1 MCSSPSTKVR
11 RSASR
16 SSPRRA
22 ITAIPSARDAKGPWQ
37 EFDELLA
44 EPFIRGR
51 ELTTAVLGDEALGVT
66 EFKPKS
72 GFYDYDAKYTDGLTE
87 HVCPGADSRR
97 RRRCVQAHRAA
108 RRTGCSAARARRA
121 RTSAGTTA
129 GVEGLFLL
137 EVNTQPGMTPL
148 SLVPEQAA
156 SSGIVYAELV
166 ERIVELPVYNIALG
180 QVDRSMLALDLTKVR
195 GEMLKLGWVKDAR
208 ISRRLPDTLVVDI
221 VEREPVAVWQH
232 DGQLHLIDVGGAVLQ
247 SVSTSAMPDLPLVV
261 GPNANQ
267 QTAGLNRLMENA
279 PALKPM
285 LAGATWVGNRRWDL
299 RFQSGETLSLPE
311 GDKASAG
318 ALVNFARMDGVN
330 RLLGR
335 GIVKFDMRDPDR
347 FVLRLPQER
356 KTADDGEGAKA
367 AAPETAAKTAKEG

>member
-1 MCSSPSTKVR
+1 MTEARIRRGGTARLSTPRKGRARNSRGKVMKR
-11 RSASR
+11 QSWLDRAIEALPVSEATVQRLASWAIVGVVGGVAVGAAIFVGLPGMAQAEAAKLASR
-16 SSPRRA
+16 A
-22 ITAIPSARDAKGPWQ
+22 GFEVAKV
-37 EFDELLA
+37 EV
-44 EPFIRGR
+44 R
-51 ELTTAVLGDEALGVT
+51 
-66 EFKPKS
+66 
-72 GFYDYDAKYTDGLTE
+72 
-87 HVCPGADSRR
+87 
-97 RRRCVQAHRAA
+97 
-108 RRTGCSAARARRA
+108 
-121 RTSAGTTA
+121 
-129 GVEGLFLL
+129 GVER
-137 EVNTQPGMTPL
+137 MD
-148 SLVPEQAA
+148 
-156 SSGIVYAELV
+156 
-166 ERIVELPVYNIALG
+166 ELPVYNIALG

-347 FVLRLPQER
+347 FVLRLPQDR
-356 KTADDGEGAKA
+356 KTSDDGARGQA
-367 AAPETAAKTAKEG
+367 ATPETASEAVPKTAKEG

>member
-1 MCSSPSTKVR
+1 MTEARISRGGTARLSTPRKGGARNSRGKVMKR
-11 RSASR
+11 QSWLDRAIEALPVSEATVQRLASWAIVGVVGGVAVGAAIFMGVPGMAQDEAVKLASR
-16 SSPRRA
+16 A
-22 ITAIPSARDAKGPWQ
+22 GFEVAKV
-37 EFDELLA
+37 EV
-44 EPFIRGR
+44 R
-51 ELTTAVLGDEALGVT
+51 
-66 EFKPKS
+66 
-72 GFYDYDAKYTDGLTE
+72 
-87 HVCPGADSRR
+87 
-97 RRRCVQAHRAA
+97 
-108 RRTGCSAARARRA
+108 
-121 RTSAGTTA
+121 
-129 GVEGLFLL
+129 GVER
-137 EVNTQPGMTPL
+137 MD
-148 SLVPEQAA
+148 
-156 SSGIVYAELV
+156 
-166 ERIVELPVYNIALG
+166 ELPVYNIALG
-180 QVDRSMLALDLTKVR
+180 QVDRSMLALDLPKVR
-195 GEMLKLGWVKDAR
+195 AEMLKLGWVKDAR

-347 FVLRLPQER
+347 FVLRLPQDR
-356 KTADDGEGAKA
+356 KTSDDGAGGQAT
-367 AAPETAAKTAKEG
+367 APEAASDTAPKTAKEG